1 MGGAK
6 DLDDHEVSRLP
17 TESRSSVGAR
27 LLILGH
33 GRLMTSLAGQ
43 VHPLRLQRLDR
54 RSSTSVMQVGL
65 RVDTPSSP
73 TA

>member
-17 TESRSSVGAR
+17 TEVSIIGRRR
-27 LLILGH
+27 LLISGH
-33 GRLMTSLAGQ
+33 GKLMTSLAGQ